1 MQPWAKK
8 KSVLRGTRYVTVLEP
23 LEREMLGDSAAT
35 VSDKLMERVRTA
47 PKDELAELTGMPSG
61 HAEAPQELGLQ
72 RMLPSFFKED
82 DEVIDGDAAL
92 MRQLHE
98 TDIIK
103 HKLLNLQYVVTMLGP
118 NGSVNVSLTP
128 DEVQPWLG
136 ALTDIRQY
144 HTAQLEE
151 FRATLADNSDQLI
164 AASNYLE
171 WLGYHLDSLLTAVMG
186 ELEVPE
192 AHPEFDSGAEGS
204 GHAGEG
210 GYTGGNS
217 QRDAGFGNGVGD
229 NDSRGSGDAG
239 LGPSRDKTD
248 DERDD

>member
-72 RMLPSFFKED
+72 RILPSFFKED

-186 ELEVPE
+186 ELDVPE
-192 AHPEFDSGAEGS
+192 AHPEFDSGAEGNS
-204 GHAGEG
+204 HTVGNDRS
-210 GYTGGNS
+210 GGNS
-217 QRDAGFGNGVGD
+217 QRDAGFDNGFGD
-229 NDSRGSGDAG
+229 IGFRNNGDAG
-239 LGPSRDKTD
+239 QDSSGGKPNSDHD
-248 DERDD
+248 D

>member
-23 LEREMLGDSAAT
+23 IEREMLGDSAAT

-61 HAEAPQELGLQ
+61 HAEAPHELGLR
-72 RMLPSFFKED
+72 RMLPSFFKD
-82 DEVIDGDAAL
+82 DAELMDGDAAL

-103 HKLLNLQYVVTMLGP
+103 RKLLNLQYVVTMLGP
-118 NGSVNVSLTP
+118 NGSVNISLSP

-136 ALTDIRQY
+136 ALADIRQY

-151 FRATLADNSDQLI
+151 FRVTLEDNSDQLI

-186 ELEVPE
+186 ELDVPDE
-192 AHPEFDSGAEGS
+192 GADGQED
-204 GHAGEG
+204 
-210 GYTGGNS
+210 T
-217 QRDAGFGNGVGD
+217 DNGTHD
-229 NDSRGSGDAG
+229 
-239 LGPSRDKTD
+239 
-248 DERDD
+248 